1 MEKIQITKS
10 HITGISVIV
19 LVAFFLF
26 TIGAWVEECDKSKIY
41 VNQFPLTGTYEVWT
55 DGGMKWQLWGD
66 VHEYSKTT
74 QVEFTGVEKNDD
86 GYVAAGANPG
96 AALTFNDKGRGFI
109 IGSLR
114 VILPTD
120 FVHMSKI
127 QQEFGSEEALINTL
141 IKPTLY
147 KVVTSCGPLMSSLE
161 SVSETRTDLIQYIT
175 DQLNNGVYKTK
186 INKIRVTNELTGD
199 TETVAKAEI
208 LVDKDGNYLRQEGTG
223 KKIRGK
229 NGEWEIDLCPFQQY
243 GVTCNLVS
251 ITDIKY
257 DKATQQQIDAQKG
270 ANLAVITS
278 KTKSLEAIQKTVLVA
293 EEGKQAAEK
302 AKWEQEQIKAK
313 EVTKAQQEYEIAK
326 LEAMK
331 AEEVARKVK
340 AEGEAKAAAN
350 RALVAA
356 GLTPLDAANIKKET
370 MIGIAREL
378 AKSNIEWVPKI
389 MVNGGGSNGTDPM
402 QTVGLNMLMQ
412 TIDKMNNMNWSNSK

>member
-1 MEKIQITKS
+1 MEKIQITSK
-10 HITGISVIV
+10 HIVGLSILV
-19 LVAFFLF
+19 LVVFFLF
-26 TIGAWVEECDKSKIY
+26 TLGAWFEDCDKSKIY
-41 VNQFPLTGTYEVWT
+41 VNQFPITGTYEVWT
-55 DGGMKWQLWGD
+55 DGGLQKQLWGN
-66 VHEYSKTT
+66 VHEYSKTS

-86 GYVAAGANPG
+86 GYVASGANPG

-120 FVHMSKI
+120 FAHMSKI
-127 QQEFGSEEALINTL
+127 QQEFGSEDALIGTL

-175 DQLNNGVYKTK
+175 DQLNDGVYKTK
-186 INKIRVTNELTGD
+186 INKMKVVNELTGD

-208 LVDKDGNYLRQEGTG
+208 LVDKNGNYLRQE
-223 KKIRGK
+223 KS
-229 NGEWEIDLCPFQQY
+229 PFKQY
-243 GVTCNLVS
+243 GISCNLVS

-257 DKATQQQIDAQKG
+257 DKATQQQIDAQKA

-278 KTKSLEAIQKTVLVA
+278 KTKSLEAIQKTVLVT
-293 EEGKQAAEK
+293 EQGKQAAEA
-302 AKWEQEQIKAK
+302 AKWEQEKEKAK
-313 EVTKAQQEYEIAK
+313 EVTKAQQEFEVAK
-326 LEAMK
+326 LQAEK
-331 AEEVARKVK
+331 AEQVARKVR

-356 GLTPLDAANIKKET
+356 GATPEQLLQMKKET
-370 MIGIAREL
+370 MIGIAHEL
-378 AKSNIEWVPKI
+378 ANSNTEWVPKI
-389 MVNGGGSNGTDPM
+389 MVNGNGANGADPM

-412 TIDKMNNMNWSNSK
+412 TIEKMNNIKW